1 MKRLFTILF
10 ATMLAGQALAYD
22 FQSGDLYYNITSDS
36 TVEVTYQYFYRY
48 DNYSGVTTVVIPETV
63 TFNGIEYSVISIGD
77 VAFYRCSSLTSIYIP
92 NSITAIGGGAF
103 VDCRNLQYSEYNNAL
118 YLGNTE
124 NPYLALIN
132 AQSTDIIS
140 CVINSNC
147 KLISYGALSG
157 CSGLA
162 TVTIPNSVTSIG
174 SSAFSGCSGLTSVT
188 IPNSVTSI
196 GIEAFGG
203 CSGLTSI
210 NIPNSVTSIGS
221 HAFSECRGLTS
232 VTIPNSVTSIG
243 IEAFYGCNNID
254 YNLFDN
260 AYYIGNEENPY
271 IILMQSKTK
280 NIEACEINSSCLF
293 INAYA
298 FNDCNKLTEIT
309 IPESI
314 LGIDIG
320 AFGGCYNLKKAKY
333 ASIESLCQICNN
345 GFNPLYYAHNLYIN
359 NEFIQDLIIPDKVTH
374 IGDRAFAGGNFQSV
388 TIPNTIKS
396 IGEYAFLGCS
406 SLTSVTIPN
415 SVIGSIGHCAFD
427 GCYNLVSVSI
437 GNGIDSIGEYAFND
451 CGGIKTF
458 IIGCSVQSFSDY
470 AFSLIKKY
478 GPCSANLVVSFNY
491 NPPTLVEDLFS
502 NANTIFVPAEAVET
516 YKSAPVWKRKEILPF
531 YRVKV
536 TSADIT
542 TGTVQGDSL
551 LLGDNSAIITAIPTE
566 GYHFV
571 KWSDGNTDNPRSYS
585 TKRDTSFTAIF
596 ESHTVVADAAV
607 AATATESGLT
617 EGSHCSVCGKI
628 IVAQEVIPALGGQGS
643 VTTASESAANT
654 INIYAHGKTIVIE
667 NATEEIC
674 VYDAMGALVGRDA
687 ACRVRTEIPVN
698 GTGVYIVKT
707 SGVVKRVM
715 VN

>member
-1 MKRLFTILF
+1 MRRLFLFIF
-10 ATMLAGQALAYD
+10 ATMLAEQALAYD
-22 FQSGDLYYNITSDS
+22 FQSGDLYYTITSDS
-36 TVEVTYQYFYRY
+36 TVEVTYQDFFLGN
-48 DNYSGVTTVVIPETV
+48 NYSGLITVAIPETV
-63 TFNGIEYSVISIGD
+63 VCNDVEY
-77 VAFYRCSSLTSIYIP
+77 
-92 NSITAIGGGAF
+92 
-103 VDCRNLQYSEYNNAL
+103 
-118 YLGNTE
+118 
-124 NPYLALIN
+124 
-132 AQSTDIIS
+132 
-140 CVINSNC
+140 
-147 KLISYGALSG
+147 
-157 CSGLA
+157 
-162 TVTIPNSVTSIG
+162 SVTSIG
-174 SSAFSGCSGLTSVT
+174 NNAFISCSGLTSVT

-210 NIPNSVTSIGS
+210 NIPNSVTSIGT

-254 YNLFDN
+254 YNSFDN

-271 IILMQSKTK
+271 MILMQSKTK

-314 LGIDIG
+314 LGIDIE

-388 TIPNTIKS
+388 TIPNTVKS
-396 IGEYAFLGCS
+396 IGEYVFLGCS

-415 SVIGSIGHCAFD
+415 SVINISHCAFD
-427 GCYNLVSVSI
+427 GCYSLASVTI
-437 GNGIDSIGEYAFND
+437 GNGIETIGEYVFNE
-451 CGGIKTF
+451 CTGINTF

-470 AFSLIKKY
+470 AFSVIKKY

-531 YRVKV
+531 YVV
-536 TSADIT
+536 SAKSANDSL
-542 TGTVQGDSL
+542 GKVQGDSL
-551 LLGDNSAIITAIPTE
+551 LLGDKPLTLNAIPNE

-571 KWSDGNTDNPRSYS
+571 KWSDGNTDNPRVYS
-585 TKRDTSFTAIF
+585 TKSDTSFTAIF
-596 ESHTVVADAAV
+596 EKHNIVTDAAV

-617 EGSHCSVCGKI
+617 EGSHCSVCGKV
-628 IVAQEVIPALGGQGS
+628 IVAQEVIPVLGEQGGENTNP
-643 VTTASESAANT
+643 TTAVTESAANT
-654 INIYAHGKTIVIE
+654 INIYAIGNTIVVE
-667 NATEEIC
+667 NATEEIR
-674 VYDAMGALVGRDA
+674 VYNAMGVLAGRDA
-687 ACRVRTEIPVN
+687 INRDRTEIPVN
-698 GTGVYIVKT
+698 GTGVYIVKIG
-707 SGVVKRVM
+707 GVVKRVM